1 MSTAIIFPGQGSQ
14 QLKMGFDFYNSFD
27 ESKTLFERADKA
39 LGYSITDIIFNGSDD
54 ELRLTANT
62 QPALLTVSMVIW
74 SAISHRISP
83 SYFAGHSLGEYTA
96 VTVAGGMCFEDTVI
110 AVHNRG
116 KFMQTAV
123 PSGHGVMMAVLG
135 MRDVDVIA
143 VCEHV
148 SEDNSII
155 EVANFN
161 CDGQVVVAGHASAK
175 ERFIE
180 TAKKAG
186 AKRVISLP
194 VSAPFHCSLMEPAK
208 INMEK
213 YLKDIVISDL
223 TTPIINNVDAEEVT
237 SSAKV
242 FEGLVRQVS
251 GSVRW
256 TESVQKMRSLGVKRF
271 IEIGSG
277 SVLTGLVKKID
288 SDVEVFNISTVEDL
302 KKLD

>member
-14 QLKMGFDFYNSFD
+14 QLKMGLDFYNSFD
-27 ESKTLFERADKA
+27 ESKSLFERADKA
-39 LGYSITDIIFNGSDD
+39 LGYSITDIIFNGNEED
-54 ELRLTANT
+54 LRLTANT

-74 SAISHRISP
+74 SAVSNRITP

-96 VTVAGGMCFEDTVI
+96 VTVAGGMSFEDTVV

-135 MRDVDVIA
+135 MKDIDVVA
-143 VCEHV
+143 VCEQV
-148 SEDNSII
+148 SEKDSII
-155 EVANFN
+155 EIANFN
-161 CDGQVVVAGHASAK
+161 CDGQIVVAGHASAK
-175 ERFIE
+175 DRFIE
-180 TAKKAG
+180 TAKQAG
-186 AKRVISLP
+186 AKRVIPLP

-213 YLKDIVISDL
+213 YLRDIKINDL
-223 TTPIINNVDAEEVT
+223 TTPIINNIDAEEIT
-237 SSAKV
+237 CSDKV
-242 FEGLVRQVS
+242 LDGLVRQVS

-256 TESVQKMRSLGVKRF
+256 SESVQKMRSLGVDRF
-271 IEIGSG
+271 IEIGAG

-288 SDVEVFNISTVEDL
+288 SSVEVFNISTVEDL

>member
-14 QLKMGFDFYNSFD
+14 QLKMGYDFYNSFD
-27 ESKTLFERADKA
+27 ECRSLFERADKA
-39 LGYSITDIIFNGSDD
+39 LGYSITDIIFNGSEED
-54 ELRLTANT
+54 LRLTANT

-74 SAISHRISP
+74 SAVSDRISA

-96 VTVAGGMCFEDTVI
+96 VTVAGGMCFEDTVV

-123 PSGHGVMMAVLG
+123 PEGHGVMLAVLG
-135 MRDVDVIA
+135 MKCADVVA
-143 VCEHV
+143 VCENV
-148 SEDNSII
+148 SENGSII

-161 CDGQVVVAGHASAK
+161 CDGQVVVAGHASAQD
-175 ERFIE
+175 RFIE
-180 TAKKAG
+180 TAKKVG

-208 INMEK
+208 IGMEK
-213 YLKDIVISDL
+213 YLKDIKISDL
-223 TTPIINNVDAEEVT
+223 TTPIINNIDAEEVT
-237 SSAKV
+237 CSDKV
-242 FEGLVRQVS
+242 FDGLVRQVS

-256 TESVQKMRSLGVKRF
+256 SESVQKMLSLGVKRF

-288 SDVEVFNISTVEDL
+288 RDVEVFNISTVEDL